1 MSLRNS
7 ENKGARHK
15 IQIVFN
21 KTILKD
27 YFKVY
32 KSILSLLIFKLTSLK
47 VGKKRNLTKKRLSKI
62 FDFWPQKRKIYQ
74 KRTTTRCLADN

>member
-15 IQIVFN
+15 IQIVSN

-47 VGKKRNLTKKRLSKI
+47 VGKKRNLTKKMTFKDFRFLASKTQNLSK
-62 FDFWPQKRKIYQ
+62 K
-74 KRTTTRCLADN
+74 DNYSMFGR